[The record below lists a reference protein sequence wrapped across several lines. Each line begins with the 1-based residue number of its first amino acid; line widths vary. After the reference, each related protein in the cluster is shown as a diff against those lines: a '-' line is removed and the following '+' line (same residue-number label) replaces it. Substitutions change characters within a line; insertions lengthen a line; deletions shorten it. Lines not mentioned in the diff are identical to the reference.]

1 MRRTIAAAVI
11 LAATLPLAACSS
23 GDGDGDSNK
32 AATPKAAEKS
42 LDCTSQDA
50 TQAEWMEH
58 CADKKPTP
66 AEQASTGLTF
76 GKSYRWPDGLE
87 VSVTSAKTVTKF
99 GEYDS
104 KPDPNETGFRVTLRL
119 ANKGKAAVKL
129 DSLSLITEGATN
141 GGEAASTTWDVGSEP
156 LEGRLAPGI
165 TVTKND
171 DEVLETRYG
180 KKIVVT
186 VQRASENF
194 DLEFPEFTGS
204 IQ

>member
-1 MRRTIAAAVI
+1 MRTHHIAVVI

-23 GDGDGDSNK
+23 GDDDSEDPK
-32 AATPKAAEKS
+32 PRAAGKS
-42 LDCTSQDA
+42 FDCTTQDT

-58 CADKKPTP
+58 CADKATES
-66 AEQASTGLTF
+66 AEQSSTGLTF
-76 GKSYRWPDGLE
+76 GKAYRWPDGLE
-87 VSVTSAKTVTKF
+87 VSVTSAKVVTEF

-104 KPDPNETGFRVTLRL
+104 KPDANETGFRVELEL

-129 DSLSLITEGATN
+129 DDLSLITEGATN
-141 GGEAASTTWDVGSEP
+141 GGEAASTTYDVGSEP

-171 DEVLETRYG
+171 DEVLETKYG

-186 VQRASENF
+186 VQRASENL
-194 DLEFPEFTGS
+194 DLEFPEFSGT